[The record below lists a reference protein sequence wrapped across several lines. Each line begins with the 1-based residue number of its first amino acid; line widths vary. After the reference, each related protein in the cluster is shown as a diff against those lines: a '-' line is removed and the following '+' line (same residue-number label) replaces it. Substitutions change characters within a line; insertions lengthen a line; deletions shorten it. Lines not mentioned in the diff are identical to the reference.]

1 MNLFWRKNNQKELEK
16 LEESLKVFLKP
27 SFGLPAVQKNG
38 LKKQLMQK
46 ITLMQTSDC
55 YQEDVLSLVQYIQEL
70 VDGLRLPVA
79 ANVVLKKRVMRVVEN
94 SDMPDLAFGL
104 LQKPGYFRSVF
115 ASVLLVV
122 MMFGTLV
129 LMPFQTPV
137 TFAAKLTYI
146 EEFYGQVYILRN
158 GQNIPAKSQLSLQEG
173 DIIITKDKSF
183 ATIRFFDD
191 STSRLG
197 QNTYIQL
204 RRLYSEPLN
213 NNSTQ
218 VEVAVNQGRLWTKV
232 LNLVD
237 EQSHF
242 IVDTAQGSVT
252 ATKKAAFDVQVQPMH
267 STLAVF
273 DNVVDFSTKS
283 SLPNQIKPIVAGFQA
298 DVSPDNLKTAYIS
311 LVPQDGANA
320 DSNLWV
326 QSNLER
332 DKEHSVKIASE
343 KEDHLNPVTS
353 STGATDVLNVN
364 ADLENGKP
372 FANVDLER
380 QRLAFIEN
388 YKALLQGEKLLLQH
402 QDIDGMKLVFQFR
415 SGVQSFMDAYS
426 NLSKV
431 DAANTEVLR
440 TLMQSKIGKQY
451 KDLVTFLPGD
461 LLYSAK
467 EVIEETQLFLAQ
479 NNIDQTLVS
488 LSQAEEKL
496 LEIQGLLGKKDLAM
510 ADRVLQRYQRQIDDF
525 VLKINGDD
533 FTQLKDELSNIFDKQ
548 IEQIKVL
555 AAIEKLLNDPDQ
567 AKFLAEIR
575 VVRRSVLD
583 KLITALQKLPQA
595 VPASLIQELK
605 DLLQMYLSQTVR
617 DDESIAKLNKL
628 LETDNKDSQQTT
640 EEQAQSKVP
649 QNLGVVTLV
658 EKQGVDKGASAVSFS
673 QMVITQPAPA
683 HEVPVSTANGEGSAV
698 VPAQTQTSQTDN
710 TNTQEVPTTTQI
722 IDSDPQTGTQTNTQA
737 SVTQS
742 GS

>member
-27 SFGLPAVQKNG
+27 SFGLPALQKNG

-46 ITLMQTSDC
+46 ITLMQSGDC
-55 YQEDVLSLVQYIQEL
+55 YQKDVLSLVQYIQEL

-79 ANVVLKKRVMRVVEN
+79 TNAVLKKRVMRVVEN

-158 GQNIPAKSQLSLQEG
+158 GQNLPAKSQLSLQEG

-218 VEVAVNQGRLWTKV
+218 IEVAVNQGRLWTKV

-273 DNVVDFSTKS
+273 DNVVDFSAKS
-283 SLPNQIKPIVAGFQA
+283 SLPHQIKPIVAGFQA

-343 KEDHLNPVTS
+343 KEDHLNPMTPT
-353 STGATDVLNVN
+353 TGATDVLNVN